1 MTEDPTLASLVTA
14 NPAAARVLERHGL
27 DYCCGGAQR
36 LRDACAARGIDPD
49 QVVAELV
56 AEPEVPAPEWGA
68 MDPAELVDHIV
79 ATHHAYLDGELP
91 RLQALATKVAG
102 VHGDRHPELVRVAE
116 LVEALRA
123 DLEPHLA
130 KEEQVL
136 FPMIRE
142 LAGAATR
149 PAFHCGTLQAPIR
162 VMLAEHDRT
171 GELLAQLRT
180 LTDGFTPPADA
191 CASYT
196 ALYEGLAALEADV
209 HLHVHKESN
218 VLFPPVLAL
227 ETDLRR

>member
-1 MTEDPTLASLVTA
+1 MTEDPTLASIVTA

-27 DYCCGGAQR
+27 DYCCGGARR

-49 QVVAELV
+49 QVVAELA
-56 AEPEVPAPEWGA
+56 AEPAVPAPEWGA
-68 MDPAELVDHIV
+68 MGPAELVDHIV

-102 VHGDRHPELVRVAE
+102 VHGGRHPELVRVAE
-116 LVEALRA
+116 LVDALRA

-142 LAGAATR
+142 LTGATTR

-171 GELLAQLRT
+171 GDLLAQLRT

-191 CASYT
+191 CTSYT
-196 ALYEGLAALEADV
+196 ALYEGLAALESDV

-218 VLFPPVLAL
+218 VLFPAVLVL
-227 ETDLRR
+227 EAELRR